1 MMVNMKTKI
10 ICVIILL
17 TLCYVYPPG
26 ISTAENNLKGRT
38 FEFTYITKI
47 VNIPKNTKKV
57 SIWLPYP
64 TSNEHQE
71 ITLLQFQASYP
82 VHIFKE
88 NKYGNSIVY
97 FSVSKPR
104 NRSLKVK
111 MKFKVVRYEY
121 IRHDL
126 NQAHVR
132 TGNDTDDNIKVW
144 LQSDRLVPI
153 NTHIKK
159 LAEKVV
165 KGKTTDLEKARAIYD
180 YIVDDFTYNKSGT
193 GWGLGDAIYMCNI
206 KRGNCTDFHSVFI
219 GFCRAIGIPAKFVI
233 GFPLPEER
241 GRHMIDGYHCW
252 AEFYL
257 KGYGWIPVDTSEAN
271 KKPAK
276 KDYYFGSLDENRI
289 QFTTGR
295 DIVLNPH
302 QAGRPLNYFIYPY
315 GEADGKPF
323 TVIQKLFI
331 AKDIAS
337 R

>member
-1 MMVNMKTKI
+1 MVNVKTKI
-10 ICVIILL
+10 ICVIILF
-17 TLCYVYPPG
+17 TLCYVYPSG
-26 ISTAENNLKGRT
+26 ISADENNLKERT

-71 ITLLQFQASYP
+71 ITLLQFQAPYP

-88 NKYGNSIVY
+88 NKYGNSILY
-97 FSVSKPR
+97 LSVSNPR
-104 NRSLKVK
+104 NRSLKVR
-111 MKFKVVRYEY
+111 MKFKVIRYEH
-121 IRHDL
+121 IRHDF
-126 NQAHVR
+126 NQACMR

-193 GWGLGDAIYMCNI
+193 GWGLGDAISMCNI

-241 GRHMIDGYHCW
+241 GRHRIDGYHCW

-257 KGYGWIPVDTSEAN
+257 KGCGWLPVDISEAN

-276 KDYYFGSLDENRI
+276 KDYYFGSLDESRI

-295 DIVLNPH
+295 DIVLNPP

-331 AKDIAS
+331 VKDLAS